1 MQDDDSDVQSAIDSG
16 SAPDHPDAA
25 AYRGLFEVLN
35 KASGPELPGG
45 FAFRVMDRII
55 TIRLRSA
62 EQQARRAA
70 LFATVL
76 LVAAAALGV
85 LVSVQFGWT
94 TGTWLT
100 RLPLAHLTAAGA
112 GFLLL
117 VGLDF
122 LFETRLQSSHR
133 QTH

>member
-1 MQDDDSDVQSAIDSG
+1 MQDHDSEVQSALDAG
-16 SAPDHPDAA
+16 LTPDHPDARS
-25 AYRGLFEVLN
+25 YQGLFQVLN
-35 KASGPELPGG
+35 KESGPGLPGG

-76 LVAAAALGV
+76 LIAAAALGV
-85 LVSVQFGWT
+85 LVSMQFGWM
-94 TGTWLT
+94 TGAWLT

-112 GFLLL
+112 GLLLL

-122 LFETRLQSSHR
+122 LFETRLQSTNR
-133 QTH
+133 QTT